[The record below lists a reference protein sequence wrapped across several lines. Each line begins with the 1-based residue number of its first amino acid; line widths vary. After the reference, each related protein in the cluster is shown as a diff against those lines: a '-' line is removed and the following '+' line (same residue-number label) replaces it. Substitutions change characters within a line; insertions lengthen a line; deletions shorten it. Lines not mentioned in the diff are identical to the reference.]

1 MSWIFRKLT
10 LFCFWG
16 LVTFSIIL
24 AVFASSVGY
33 LLPYLDNYRPQIER
47 NLTQI
52 TGYPVSLGPVDG
64 TLEGVDPIFSVSD
77 FRLTANGTP
86 AIDIDEV
93 RVRIDTIHS
102 LLTLQPQFTY
112 IRFVNPVISLQE
124 TDGQWRLNGAEAKQ
138 QVNDEIGLERVL
150 GYLSAQK
157 NFSIQEARLQ
167 LHSERLGFHRIAFPE
182 IYLFQKQFESLLTST
197 FYLDDGKEPF
207 QVNARIEEPLGFL
220 GHYRVNAEITMPVVD
235 LPVSA
240 LLSDKIPALK
250 TARFGGNIW
259 LNALVGKEISA
270 QLAST
275 KLQLG
280 FQNGEEYR
288 VSAAAN
294 LQLKLDKPS
303 VKLEVQDL
311 TFADTDGISYAAS
324 TLALNWSDLTRRATL
339 SFDQLN
345 LELMTGLARQ
355 VLPDETRA
363 YKILSGLAPRGT
375 AKNGRLTLDFN
386 NDEPHFELV
395 TNLASA
401 SVEGHNG
408 IPRANNIDAV
418 FGLSDTSGYIDF
430 IGHDSQLAFDELYD
444 DAWLTQSVSGYVRWQ
459 KQQDIYLVA
468 GQDLMI
474 ERNGANVQGGFRL
487 EVRQDLPDWIAL
499 DLHGNNLPVID
510 RLTYVPP
517 NVLNKDLNQWL
528 EESFANAGQVDSFDL
543 LIHSNLSD
551 NYDSHVRLQMDVSDL
566 SLTFDK
572 NWPTASKV
580 NGHFELDKSGVLVQ
594 VDSAMMQSLPVSNLA
609 ISVPVVNGKADWLNI
624 KGEMREE
631 SQNVLSMLSASPLAD
646 SVLKPFENWQLAGDI
661 NGRFDI
667 SIPFNE
673 QLTPNVDLQVDFA
686 QNPLN
691 IGDIGLSLDIE
702 KGQLKYNSENGLL
715 GSEFDVV
722 LFGGQSHLTLSSAQ
736 TEQGISVSGN
746 FSGEV
751 QPRLIARWHKFPEA
765 FINQISGST
774 RYLGKLAV
782 NQSQDGQV
790 DLNIK
795 SNLQGVE
802 ISLPAPVGK
811 AAVDS
816 KSLDLKLMQHEKD
829 LVVDVDYD
837 GLSQGRFLVQ
847 GSEFT
852 GGELL
857 LSTTKT
863 MSFAKNIP
871 NGLVI
876 RGEMES
882 LSVSAWQ
889 DMMFGLHKELEAS
902 RKQEPGPPPWLS
914 SIDLIIDQLDVNEN
928 NQWNN
933 LKIRYD
939 VSQNQALLVN
949 SDEVNFSLRDING
962 KPDLH
967 FGFLS
972 WRFAKEDTLQ
982 TNGYDLHTKR
992 DLDVNKMNQAPLAA
1006 KDIPSMTLSVDEL
1019 YLNEKPYGDWQLKI
1033 SQQGDV
1039 LRLDPISTKLKTG
1052 DFNASLFWQDSG
1064 PSSSVEFIINSKGKN
1079 LAELTGKFS
1088 NDAFVSSDSFDIN
1101 VALNW
1106 HGHPFHFDRE
1116 SVTGRIEFLAEDG
1129 NFSQVDEL
1137 PAFLK
1142 ALGIFNVGA
1151 LSRRLTLDFSDIY
1164 EPGLTYDE
1172 FKGEMILKDGVLT
1185 TKKPISIISPT
1196 AELYLSGTANIV
1208 DETLDETL
1216 TATFPISGTLPLAGL
1231 IWGTPQLAGLL
1242 FITDKLIGDQ
1252 ISKVTSVQYKV
1263 KGSFSEPEMTPVRYK
1278 PKERKN

>member
-64 TLEGVDPIFSVSD
+64 ALEGVDPIFSVSD

-112 IRFVNPVISLQE
+112 IRFVSPVISLQE

-250 TARFGGNIW
+250 TARFGGNVW

-311 TFADTDGISYAAS
+311 TFAETDGTSYAAS
-324 TLALNWSDLTRRATL
+324 NLALNWSDLTRRATL

-345 LELMTGLARQ
+345 LELMNGLARQ
-355 VLPDETRA
+355 VLPEEARA

-386 NDEPHFELV
+386 DDEPHFELV

-444 DAWLTQSVSGYVRWQ
+444 DTWLTQSVSGYVRWQ

-499 DLHGNNLPVID
+499 DLHGDNLPVMD

-517 NVLNKDLNQWL
+517 KVLNKDLDQWL
-528 EESFANAGQVDSFDL
+528 EGSFANAGQVDSFDL

-572 NWPTASKV
+572 NWPTANKV

-594 VDSAMMQSLPVSNLA
+594 VDSAMMQSLPISNLA

-624 KGEMREE
+624 KGEMIED
-631 SQNVLSMLSASPLAD
+631 SKNVLSMLSASPLAD
-646 SVLKPFENWQLAGDI
+646 SVLKPFENWQLAGEI

-667 SIPFNE
+667 SIPFSE
-673 QLTPNVDLQVDFA
+673 QLTPKVDLQVDFA
-686 QNPLN
+686 QNPLT
-691 IGDIGLSLDIE
+691 IGDIGLSLEIDQ
-702 KGQLKYNSENGLL
+702 GQLKYDSENGLL
-715 GSEFDVV
+715 GSEFDAT
-722 LFGGQSHLTLSSAQ
+722 LFGGQSHLTLSSTQ
-736 TEQGISVSGN
+736 SEQGISVLGDL
-746 FSGEV
+746 SGEV
-751 QPRLIARWHKFPEA
+751 QPQRIAQWHKFPEA
-765 FINQISGST
+765 VISQISGT
-774 RYLGKLAV
+774 TLYRGKLAV

-795 SNLQGVE
+795 SDLQGVAL
-802 ISLPAPVGK
+802 SLPAPVGK
-811 AAVDS
+811 VSDES
-816 KSLDLKLMQHEKD
+816 KSLEVKLMQHEQD
-829 LVVDVDYD
+829 LVVDINYD
-837 GLSQGRFLVQ
+837 GLSQGRFLMQ
-847 GSEFT
+847 SNGFT

-857 LSTTKT
+857 LNTTKT
-863 MSFAKNIP
+863 MPFAKTIP
-871 NGLVI
+871 KGLVI
-876 RGEMES
+876 RGELEH

-889 DMMFGLHKELEAS
+889 DIMLGLHQELEAS
-902 RKQEPGPPPWLS
+902 KAPETGPPALLS
-914 SIDLIIDQLDVNEN
+914 RIDLIIDQLDINTN

-939 VSQNQALLVN
+939 GSQNKTLLVN
-949 SDEVNFSLRDING
+949 ADEVDFALRDING
-962 KPDLH
+962 QPDLH

-972 WRFAKEDTLQ
+972 WRFAKEDELSA
-982 TNGYDLHTKR
+982 GDDLNSKP
-992 DLDVNKMNQAPLAA
+992 DVNSNGADRAPIAA
-1006 KDIPSMTLSVDEL
+1006 QDVPNMTLSVDEL
-1019 YLNEKPYGDWQLKI
+1019 YLNEKPYGDWQLKVA
-1033 SQQGDV
+1033 QQGDT
-1039 LRLDPISTKLKTG
+1039 LRIEPISTKLKTG
-1052 DFNASLFWQDSG
+1052 HFNASLFWQDTG
-1064 PSSSVEFIINSKGKN
+1064 LSSNVEFNINTKGKD

-1088 NDAFVSSDSFDIN
+1088 DEAFVSSDSFNID
-1101 VALNW
+1101 VALSW

-1116 SVTGRIEFLAEDG
+1116 TVTGHIKFSAEDG

-1142 ALGIFNVGA
+1142 ALGIFNIGA

-1172 FKGEMILKDGVLT
+1172 FNGEMQLKDGVLT
-1185 TKKPISIISPT
+1185 TKKPVSIISPT

-1263 KGSFSEPEMTPVRYK
+1263 KGSFSDPEITPVRYK
-1278 PKERKN
+1278 PKQGKN